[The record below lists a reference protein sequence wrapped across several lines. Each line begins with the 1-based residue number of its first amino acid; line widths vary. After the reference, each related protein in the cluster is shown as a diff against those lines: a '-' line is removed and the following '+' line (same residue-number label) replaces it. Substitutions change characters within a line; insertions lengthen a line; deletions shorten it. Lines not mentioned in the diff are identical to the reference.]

1 MIHKQNLSKINL
13 ITVILFVAINMLY
26 GEAITK
32 PLFMQIKS
40 PKLESVSGILVD
52 KEANEYQINTDNKD
66 SIDISFVITV
76 PKEMLSELWAISLT
90 PSIESTREDGRLKD
104 VVIKGAKFAEEQEQD
119 YKQYDAFVN
128 SIVDSSEY
136 EKVYIDKEQLE
147 KEIEQRHDMYWQYY
161 YDEWE
166 RQVEYEIW
174 KSKQDG
180 SSKTYSLANRKTY
193 RDQLYK
199 QYLLRIKNQSSRYLK
214 ANMDTTGLYAKY
226 MKEFQMHDA
235 KMPRYIVDN
244 NISSKSVPQKYKDIY
259 ESRRTLDDIT
269 ESMQELLEKKDSTL
283 MALLPALDY
292 QKIKENEKRTILQS
306 EKDIRSNLIRLPKNE
321 NTLLDTVVHDLQND
335 YQYRYTYRYPVVKGL
350 NDTVKVKLASKIL
363 ATDRSG
369 FSSSAEEVLTYIVT
383 ATKEYDGNN
392 KNNGISDIKDK
403 LKALS
408 NAATLPPVLPK
419 EVKENVTN
427 SKGKENIT
435 SESSQSLS
443 DRLQQF
449 ANPIQNSNDSIRQ
462 PVKGDEKEPNPNRG
476 IGSRIQ
482 ILE

>member
-1 MIHKQNLSKINL
+1 MIYKQSFVKTIL
-13 ITVILFVAINMLY
+13 IVATLFMVINMLY

-40 PKLESVSGILVD
+40 PKLESASGVLINR
-52 KEANEYQINTDNKD
+52 ETNEYQINTDKKD
-66 SIDISFVITV
+66 SIDISFIITV
-76 PKEMLSELWAISLT
+76 PKEMLSELWAISLI
-90 PSIESTREDGRLKD
+90 PSIESTREDGRLKN
-104 VVIKGAKFAEEQEQD
+104 VVIKGAKFAEEQDLD
-119 YKQYDAFVN
+119 YKQYDEFVN

-174 KSKQDG
+174 KAKQDG
-180 SSKTYSLANRKTY
+180 SSKTFSLANRKTY

-199 QYLLRIKNQSSRYLK
+199 QYLLRIKNQTSRYLK

-226 MKEFQMHDA
+226 MKEFQIHDA

-244 NISSKSVPQKYKDIY
+244 NISGKSVPQKYKDIY

-269 ESMQELLEKKDSTL
+269 ESMQELLEKKDSIL

-292 QKIKENEKRTILQS
+292 KKINENEKKTILQS
-306 EKDIRSNLIRLPKNE
+306 ENDIRNNIIRLPKNE
-321 NTLLDTVVHDLQND
+321 NTLLDTVVYDLKND
-335 YQYRYTYRYPVVKGL
+335 YQYRYTYRYPVVKGS

-369 FSSSAEEVLTYIVT
+369 FSSSAEETLTYIVI
-383 ATKEYDGNN
+383 ATDEDHNEGN
-392 KNNGISDIKDK
+392 ISDIKNK

-408 NAATLPPVLPK
+408 NAATLPTAHPQESKDKVTDT
-419 EVKENVTN
+419 EEN
-427 SKGKENIT
+427 KDLRD
-435 SESSQSLS
+435 ESTQSLS
-443 DRLQQF
+443 NRLQQLTK
-449 ANPIQNSNDSIRQ
+449 PIQNPNDSINQ
-462 PVKGDEKEPNPNRG
+462 PITGDKKQQDSNRG